1 MESIARDICGSAS
14 GYRKHRRMKE
24 SKCQPCKDAYNVHRR
39 DTYNPDKSRQY
50 KSDYYLRKPEKKEL
64 SRQSGKKNNL
74 SSEEKE
80 RRRLER
86 LAITNEKN
94 KIRSIEKELKIKE
107 KERVK
112 EKKKELHKVEMKR
125 RADIRKVLSEK
136 RRIARNKRQ
145 KDKYKAESVKK
156 LEERLCLQKKK
167 EEEKE
172 LARKKKAS
180 IKAEEKERLNNQHGT
195 SIGDYERCKRNR
207 AVACGL
213 CLAVAA
219 KYRRE
224 QVAKDPQK
232 FREKERRSRQKNGY
246 VTSRDRA
253 KKNGG
258 QYAYYT
264 RKQIF
269 DRDGYDCY
277 LCQEPVDFT
286 APHVIGQPG
295 WETYPHVEHVVPLA
309 LGGDD
314 TLENV
319 KIAHAKCNMDKGVRL
334 LPSTL

>member
-1 MESIARDICGSAS
+1 
-14 GYRKHRRMKE
+14 MKE
-24 SKCQPCKDAYNVHRR
+24 SKCQPCKDAYNITRR
-39 DTYNPDKSRQY
+39 NTYNPDKNREH
-50 KSDYYLRKPEKKEL
+50 KKNYLSKPENE
-64 SRQSGKKNNL
+64 
-74 SSEEKE
+74 E
-80 RRRLER
+80 RRKSYSRLYDPNKKRLLTPKEFDKKQIDKKIAQEKRKEER
-86 LAITNEKN
+86 SLNKLNKEFKAIAK
-94 KIRSIEKELKIKE
+94 KQE

-136 RRIARNKRQ
+136 RRIARNKRK

-195 SIGDYERCKRNR
+195 SIGDYGRCRKNR

-224 QVAKDPQK
+224 QVEKDPQK

-264 RKQIF
+264 RKQII
-269 DRDGYDCY
+269 DRDGSDCY

-319 KIAHAKCNMDKGVRL
+319 KIAHAKCNRDKGVRL

>member
-1 MESIARDICGSAS
+1 MESIARDICGSES

-24 SKCQPCKDAYNVHRR
+24 SKCQPCKDAHNVHRR
-39 DTYNPDKSRQY
+39 DTYNPDKNREH
-50 KSDYYLRKPEKKEL
+50 KKNYLSKPEKKEL
-64 SRQSGKKNNL
+64 LRQTHKKYNL
-74 SSEEKE
+74 STEEKE

-112 EKKKELHKVEMKR
+112 K
-125 RADIRKVLSEK
+125 
-136 RRIARNKRQ
+136 
-145 KDKYKAESVKK
+145 
-156 LEERLCLQKKK
+156 
-167 EEEKE
+167 
-172 LARKKKAS
+172 
-180 IKAEEKERLNNQHGT
+180 RLNNQHGT
-195 SIGDYERCKRNR
+195 STGDYERCRKNR

-213 CLAVAA
+213 CLAAAA
-219 KYRRE
+219 KYSRE
-224 QVAKDPQK
+224 QVAKNPDK
-232 FREKERRSRQKNGY
+232 YRERKRRSRQKNGH

-277 LCQEPVDFT
+277 LCQEPVDLT
-286 APHVIGQPG
+286 APHVLGQLG

-319 KIAHAKCNMDKGVRL
+319 KIAHAKCNIDKGVLL